1 MLVFLILACCVT
13 IIICKLIS
21 ANAHKKALLIER
33 RLYST
38 EILGE
43 EPEEYNK
50 PKSPYKL
57 LRDRGRTGVWGYC
70 ITENGQIMTS
80 SEGYYSLNELNDA
93 KELLWELESIGGYA
107 KTKF

>member
-1 MLVFLILACCVT
+1 MLIFLIVACCVT

-21 ANAHKKALLIER
+21 TNAHKQALLIER

-43 EPEEYNK
+43 EPEQKK
-50 PKSPYKL
+50 PKSPYSLK
-57 LRDRGRTGVWGYC
+57 RDMGNDKKWGYC
-70 ITENGQIMTS
+70 IMENNVRMTS
-80 SEGYYSLNELNDA
+80 RSGYYEIYHELSDA
-93 KELLWELESIGGYA
+93 KELLWELEAVGGYA

>member
-21 ANAHKKALLIER
+21 TNAHKKALMIDR

-43 EPEEYNK
+43 DSDTK
-50 PKSPYKL
+50 KKSPYSL
-57 LRDRGRTGVWGYC
+57 LRDMGSDEQWGYWVM
-70 ITENGQIMTS
+70 ENGDRLRARS
-80 SEGYYSLNELNDA
+80 GYYEIFYKLDDA
-93 KELLWELESIGGYA
+93 KALLWELESVGGYA